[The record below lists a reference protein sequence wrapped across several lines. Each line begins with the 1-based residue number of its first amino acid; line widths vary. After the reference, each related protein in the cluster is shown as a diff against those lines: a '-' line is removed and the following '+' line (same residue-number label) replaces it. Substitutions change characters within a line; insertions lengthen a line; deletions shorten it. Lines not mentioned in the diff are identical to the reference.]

1 MRIRT
6 QAPRKLVQAG
16 FTLIELIIVIVIIG
30 ILAAIA
36 IPKFQDL
43 TTAAN
48 RSATKG
54 LAGELA
60 AAAAINYA
68 NAKANTA
75 SGTYSAPDC
84 SAAGMG
90 PLMSSG
96 TIPANYSFTP
106 GSNGACTIT
115 NTDMPTSAAERTA
128 TFNIPQ

>member
-43 TTAAN
+43 TSAAN
-48 RSATKG
+48 KSATKG

-60 AAAAINYA
+60 AATAINYA
-68 NAKANTA
+68 NAKANSA
-75 SGTYSAPDC
+75 SGTYAK
-84 SAAGMG
+84 
-90 PLMSSG
+90 
-96 TIPANYSFTP
+96 PA
-106 GSNGACTIT
+106 C
-115 NTDMPTSAAERTA
+115 TSAALGPLLSGGWPAGYTVADSGTTGSCTLTNSSSNDTA
-128 TFNIPQ
+128 DFAVPQ